1 MYVRVT
7 SKGQITIPHEV
18 RNQLNLATGALVS
31 VVVKNDRA
39 ELIPVEDD
47 VMALRGSVQVNDPQD
62 FEAIEAVYNCDSSAV
77 DVEKRIAEQIE
88 KGDRNLIISPTAT
101 MDKLQNLKKRKHAIK
116 GDPEDLVTITWDKEL
131 NFDLPYHRGTSGV
144 ERQYPLNK
152 RPNHFNTL

>member
-18 RNQLNLATGALVS
+18 RNQH
-31 VVVKNDRA
+31 
-39 ELIPVEDD
+39 
-47 VMALRGSVQVNDPQD
+47 
-62 FEAIEAVYNCDSSAV
+62 
-77 DVEKRIAEQIE
+77 
-88 KGDRNLIISPTAT
+88 LIISPTAN

-116 GDPEDLVTITWDKEL
+116 GDPEDLVTITWDKEM
-131 NFDLPYHRGTSGV
+131 NIDLPYHHGTSGV

>member
-18 RNQLNLATGALVS
+18 RNQLNLATGTLVS

-62 FEAIEAVYNCDSSAV
+62 VEAIEAAYNCDSSAV
-77 DVEKRIAEQIE
+77 DVEKRIE
-88 KGDRNLIISPTAT
+88 KGDRNLIISPTAN

-116 GDPEDLVTITWDKEL
+116 GDPEDLVTITWDKEM
-131 NFDLPYHRGTSGV
+131 NIDLP
-144 ERQYPLNK
+144 
-152 RPNHFNTL
+152 

>member
-18 RNQLNLATGALVS
+18 RNQLNLATGTLVS

-62 FEAIEAVYNCDSSAV
+62 FEAIEAAYNCDSSAV
-77 DVEKRIAEQIE
+77 DVEKRIE
-88 KGDRNLIISPTAT
+88 KGDRNLIISPTAN

-116 GDPEDLVTITWDKEL
+116 GDPEDLVTITWDKEM
-131 NFDLPYHRGTSGV
+131 NIDLPYHRGTSGV

>member
-18 RNQLNLATGALVS
+18 RNQLNLATGTLVS

-62 FEAIEAVYNCDSSAV
+62 FEAIEAAYNCDSSAV
-77 DVEKRIAEQIE
+77 DVEKRIE
-88 KGDRNLIISPTAT
+88 KGDRNLIISPTAN

-116 GDPEDLVTITWDKEL
+116 GDPEDMVTITWDKEM
-131 NFDLPYHRGTSGV
+131 NIDLPYHRGTSGV

>member
-18 RNQLNLATGALVS
+18 RNQLNLATGTLVS

-62 FEAIEAVYNCDSSAV
+62 FEAIEAAYNCDSSAV
-77 DVEKRIAEQIE
+77 DVKKRIE
-88 KGDRNLIISPTAT
+88 KGDRNLIISPTAN

-116 GDPEDLVTITWDKEL
+116 GDPEDLVTITWDKEM
-131 NFDLPYHRGTSGV
+131 NIDLPYHRGTSGV

>member
-18 RNQLNLATGALVS
+18 RNQLNLATGTLVS

-62 FEAIEAVYNCDSSAV
+62 FEAIEAAYNCDSSAV
-77 DVEKRIAEQIE
+77 DVEKRIE
-88 KGDRNLIISPTAT
+88 KGDRNLIISPTAN

-116 GDPEDLVTITWDKEL
+116 GDPEDLVTITWDKEM
-131 NFDLPYHRGTSGV
+131 NIDLP
-144 ERQYPLNK
+144 
-152 RPNHFNTL
+152 